1 MEFVQLFIEITV
13 YLVSGVDSIQVTQ
26 LTQSIVSQSIKI
38 LHIYQ
43 VVVSNLIL
51 ISAARINK
59 HKILFGT
66 RYTHRDRTSPSVTVF
81 NFCGNTSC
89 HHASHRKTS
98 KPPKH
103 RGRNSVSNSPLLH
116 RGKLCCWRV

>member
-59 HKILFGT
+59 HKILF
-66 RYTHRDRTSPSVTVF
+66 RT
-81 NFCGNTSC
+81 
-89 HHASHRKTS
+89 
-98 KPPKH
+98 
-103 RGRNSVSNSPLLH
+103 
-116 RGKLCCWRV
+116 